1 MIRTKL
7 MSAFKRVPSLS
18 LDEQRKEEIEGKSS
32 KRLFVHIPKTAG
44 TSLRHSLL
52 ETDNVCLDYG
62 EKSSETSEIIKSFFY
77 GGSVQDHYKA
87 YLAFQ
92 QSDFDWLCGHVP
104 VAKYLNWFMA
114 QDVVVF
120 LRDPIQQMI
129 SHFNHFSRYHGYK
142 GDFTSFYRKK
152 SFQNIQSKYLAGA
165 PIALIG
171 IVAITEEYDV
181 SLELINNHFSSFYG
195 VKRSNVNNAKAVV
208 QESLLDEMKVELSTL
223 LESDIS
229 LYNKAK
235 RLFNERVELDKLAK
249 RWCYGIAH
257 LNANLVLS
265 GCAYYDGS
273 DDAIELELRIND
285 QYVQDISAIDFYG
298 AHPRLNLPRKR
309 MIGFRVPLSK
319 HMTLQDQVTLVVK
332 DSGQA
337 IWVDR

>member
-18 LDEQRKEEIEGKSS
+18 LEVQRKEVNEETPA
-32 KRLFVHIPKTAG
+32 KRLFIHIPKTAG

-52 ETDNVCLDYG
+52 EADNVCLDYG
-62 EKSSETSEIIKSFFY
+62 EKSSETSEIIKDFCY
-77 GGSVQDHYKA
+77 GGGQDPYAA

-104 VAKYLNWFMA
+104 AAKYLNWFMA

-129 SHFNHFSRYHGYK
+129 SHFNHFSKHHDYK
-142 GDFTSFYRKK
+142 SDFTSFYRKK
-152 SFQNIQSKYLAGA
+152 SFQNIQSKYLAGV

-171 IVAITEEYDV
+171 VAGVTEEYDG
-181 SLELINNHFSSFYG
+181 SLELINHHFSSSYG
-195 VKRSNVNNAKAVV
+195 VKRSNVNNSKSVF
-208 QESLLDEMKVELSTL
+208 QESLSEEMKAELSTL
-223 LESDIS
+223 LESDMR
-229 LYNKAK
+229 LYGKAK
-235 RLFNERVELDKLAK
+235 RLFHERSELDKLAK
-249 RWCYGIAH
+249 RWCYALAN

-273 DDAIELELRIND
+273 DDSVELGVLIND
-285 QYVQDISAIDFYG
+285 QHVQDIYAIDFYG
-298 AHPRLNLPRKR
+298 AHSKLNLPRKR

-319 HMTLQDQVTLVVK
+319 YMTSQDRVTLVVK
-332 DSGQA
+332 DTGQT
-337 IWVDR
+337 ILVDS